1 MNATHLGVVGPTAF
15 IFGQMIVDDHISL
28 IILCE
33 HNFSDVF
40 GPIGRPT
47 ERGGVSWGGAPR
59 PMSSAGFTIT

>member
-1 MNATHLGVVGPTAF
+1 MNSTHLGVVGPTAF

-33 HNFSDVF
+33 RNFSDVF

-47 ERGGVSWGGAPR
+47 ERSGVSRGP
-59 PMSSAGFTIT
+59 